1 MAAVDR
7 RVGKGA
13 VLQWIYTV
21 GTVVTTT
28 NIFPDAGKVSLKDE
42 MKTADATAGNDTA
55 EYNIST
61 HRVLGLDVD
70 LMKNV
75 NLGTAV
81 TNKLQTGT
89 EGTVR
94 WGWDG
99 TATGA
104 EKGSFAAI
112 LAKWDTDVPYDD
124 VITIKA
130 SFKPKGDY
138 VDNPATAQW

>member
-13 VLQWIYTV
+13 VLQWITQQ
-21 GTVVTTT
+21 GTVVTTL
-28 NIFPDAGKVSLKDE
+28 NIFPDAGKASLKDE

-61 HRVLGLDVD
+61 YRVLGLDVD

-75 NLGTAV
+75 NMGTAN
-81 TNKLQTGT
+81 TYRLRTGA

-99 TATGA
+99 TAVGS

-112 LAKWDTDVPYDD
+112 LAKWDTDIPFDD
-124 VITIKA
+124 TITIKA

-138 VDNPATAQW
+138 VDDPATAQW